1 MPPPHL
7 EYPRSII
14 ERLLVIAAGVLGTEK
29 LGVLMLDDADPGTLV
44 AIAQHG
50 LGEELLGRRLPVDA
64 GMAGTVLETGKP
76 VSVAEYG
83 ALENPH
89 QNGYELHAGCSV
101 PIEWAGRVRGALS
114 AVSEEPGRVVEA
126 TELAAVATLGRL
138 TAAALEHA
146 DMGARLEPSMRV
158 RVEAMSAAMM
168 NRIEAS
174 ADVIDMRDGYA
185 PGRRKRLGAL
195 ARQVGE
201 RLGLPRSELD
211 ELDVAARLH
220 NTGKYKLPDA
230 VLAKPRPLE
239 QEERQLVTFHPEW
252 GAEALARV
260 PGLEAV
266 AAIVL
271 LHRERV
277 DGTGYP
283 YGLTGAHIP
292 LASRIIGACDAM
304 DAMLSDRPYRMRL
317 EPIAAEGELRAGAES
332 YFDEEIIEAVLAG

>member
-1 MPPPHL
+1 LAPPSL

-14 ERLLVIAAGVLGTEK
+14 ERLLALAAGVLGVQK
-29 LGVLMLDDADPGTLV
+29 LGVLMQDDAEPGMLV
-44 AIAQHG
+44 AIAQRG
-50 LGEELLGRRLPVDA
+50 LGEELLGRRLPIGR

-76 VSVAEYG
+76 VSVTEYSE
-83 ALENPH
+83 LEHPH
-89 QNGYELHAGCSV
+89 ENGYDLHAGCAV

-114 AVSEEPGRVVEA
+114 AVGEEPRRVLDASEVD
-126 TELAAVATLGRL
+126 AVATLGRL

-201 RLGLPRSELD
+201 RLGLPRAELD
-211 ELDVAARLH
+211 ELDTAARLH
-220 NTGKYKLPDA
+220 NAGKYKLPDA
-230 VLAKPRPLE
+230 VLAKPQPLE

-271 LHRERV
+271 FHRERV

-283 YGLTGAHIP
+283 HGLTGAHIP

-332 YFDEEIIEAVLAG
+332 YFDEEIIEAVLAD